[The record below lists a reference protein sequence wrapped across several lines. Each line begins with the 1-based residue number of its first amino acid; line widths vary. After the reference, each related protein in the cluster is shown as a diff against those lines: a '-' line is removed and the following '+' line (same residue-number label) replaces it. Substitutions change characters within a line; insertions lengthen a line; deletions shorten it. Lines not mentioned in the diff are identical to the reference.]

1 MACRDHHDNRC
12 LMPFHPSR
20 YTRLILGLL
29 WSSAFMAM
37 LAHLLYG
44 EVSLRQQAS
53 RLLQDLTAST
63 SVPAL
68 RPVPI

>member
-1 MACRDHHDNRC
+1 
-12 LMPFHPSR
+12 MPFHPSR
-20 YTRLILGLL
+20 YTRLIFGLL

>member
-1 MACRDHHDNRC
+1 MLSR
-12 LMPFHPSR
+12 PSR
-20 YTRLILGLL
+20 YTRPILGLL

-53 RLLQDLTAST
+53 RLLQDLTASI
-63 SVPAL
+63 SVPSL
-68 RPVPI
+68 RPIPI